1 MKQSISSIKHLTCSH
16 NNNLAHFFPMTLCRA
31 KFFSNSLI
39 VQAAPKLNKSFIKS
53 SSLILNKQNVEC
65 TLLKNYEFNQVR
77 GFLPNPFAPP
87 TGNAAGIKYVEQR
100 IIGFSPEQ
108 VYSVVSNVNDYKLF
122 LPNVKDSAFIKNGKE
137 TVSEPDKDG
146 LVEKSSEAY
155 LTVGFPPFVETYTS
169 TVTLKEPVSVRA
181 VSQNMKLFNKLSNY
195 WTIAEGPAENT
206 CRLTFHVDFEF
217 SSKLY
222 QHVANMFFDFCKFY
236 SNLNIYEF

>member
-1 MKQSISSIKHLTCSH
+1 
-16 NNNLAHFFPMTLCRA
+16 
-31 KFFSNSLI
+31 
-39 VQAAPKLNKSFIKS
+39 
-53 SSLILNKQNVEC
+53 
-65 TLLKNYEFNQVR
+65 QV
-77 GFLPNPFAPP
+77 F
-87 TGNAAGIKYVEQR
+87 
-100 IIGFSPEQ
+100 
-108 VYSVVSNVNDYKLF
+108 SVVSNVNDYKLF
-122 LPNVKDSAFIKNGKE
+122 LPNVKDSAFVKNGKE

-222 QHVANMFFDFCKFY
+222 QHVANMFF
-236 SNLNIYEF
+236 